1 MTSCEQRAAEARLA
15 ASGSGRDQRKRRAV
29 FIGCLLSLLLLGWV
43 DYVTG
48 YELGFFIVYSVPVG
62 LVAWHLGCWPAIFMA
77 LMASIAWWLADS
89 FDGAKYSSVFYWIWN
104 NMVHFLSFV
113 INAVAISKVKAE
125 LDEVHKL
132 AAELKEARHA
142 LTVVAP
148 LLSAC
153 PACGQARPPS
163 SGRGSGVLSGD
174 SPCPPELA
182 AALCSDCAAHTPLL
196 K

>member
-1 MTSCEQRAAEARLA
+1 MTASEQTVAAARPV
-15 ASGSGRDQRKRRAV
+15 ASDPGRDRRKRRAV

-43 DYVTG
+43 DYATG

-62 LVAWHLGCWPAIFMA
+62 LVAWHLGRWPAIFMA

-89 FDGAKYSSVFYWIWN
+89 FDGAKYSSAFYWVWN
-104 NMVHFLSFV
+104 NVVHFLSFV
-113 INAVAISKVKAE
+113 INAVAISKVKVE

-132 AAELKEARHA
+132 AAELKVARDA
-142 LTVVAP
+142 LTAVAP

-163 SGRGSGVLSGD
+163 SGTGVGELPGA

-182 AALCSDCAAHTPLL
+182 AALCADCAAHAPRPN
-196 K
+196 